1 MVLVG
6 LIFGWLVGVAL
17 ICGLKVMMDR
27 RSRKRTKKV
36 AAIELFNL
44 IDEVELKK
52 LCSDSYP
59 NHVSFTTY
67 EKVNW
72 LNSMLEKFW
81 PSILTATEDMVKMKL
96 APVLESYKP
105 TGISALT
112 LDKFQLGKTPPQ
124 IDGIRIQRLV
134 KGQVHMDMDF
144 KWAGTGDIVLNIG
157 FMGSKLPVQLK
168 NLSFF
173 ATIRVIFQL
182 SEEIPCISALVV
194 ALLSKPKFQ
203 VSYKLNVLGGFNNNL
218 PGLSDMIEDMV
229 ESSIADQLEWPHRIV
244 LPVGDTPANVISDL
258 GLKPQGQLKVTVV
271 KAENLKNQEAIG
283 KSDPYVK
290 LYVRVLFKE
299 KTTTIGDNLNPVWN
313 QEFLL
318 DVEDTETQA
327 LVLQIMDEDVGS
339 DKQMG
344 IASIP
349 LNELVPDTEVLITQ
363 KVLKSLDTARVKD
376 KGDRGTITVK
386 LKFHPYTEEE
396 QEIAIL
402 REKEMLAA
410 KEACYFS
417 RYPSEW

>member
-1 MVLVG
+1 
-6 LIFGWLVGVAL
+6 
-17 ICGLKVMMDR
+17 
-27 RSRKRTKKV
+27 
-36 AAIELFNL
+36 
-44 IDEVELKK
+44 
-52 LCSDSYP
+52 
-59 NHVSFTTY
+59 
-67 EKVNW
+67 
-72 LNSMLEKFW
+72 
-81 PSILTATEDMVKMKL
+81 
-96 APVLESYKP
+96 
-105 TGISALT
+105 
-112 LDKFQLGKTPPQ
+112 
-124 IDGIRIQRLV
+124 
-134 KGQVHMDMDF
+134 
-144 KWAGTGDIVLNIG
+144 
-157 FMGSKLPVQLK
+157 
-168 NLSFF
+168 
-173 ATIRVIFQL
+173 
-182 SEEIPCISALVV
+182 
-194 ALLSKPKFQ
+194 
-203 VSYKLNVLGGFNNNL
+203 
-218 PGLSDMIEDMV
+218 
-229 ESSIADQLEWPHRIV
+229 
-244 LPVGDTPANVISDL
+244 
-258 GLKPQGQLKVTVV
+258 LKVTVV

-299 KTTTIGDNLNPVWN
+299 KTSTIGDNLNPVWN

-410 KEACYFS
+410 KEALKNSGVVGGAMDAVGGGVKLVGTGISTVGSTGVKLVGTGVGAVGSGVGMVGSGVVRAGRMMSSGVKRLSSSS
-417 RYPSEW
+417 RLATSVGTPVNGSPLHEVNGTQKVKEV